1 MTSFPD
7 SIYSPRAKE
16 NRNGVVYDATKKS
29 VIFKEDIS
37 KLDDEIVAIET
48 DLTTLSKMR
57 AELGTANQT
66 IANSSWTRVAFNN
79 EKYDTR
85 DEYDAVTSHIFTAK
99 TAGYYHVDAQVIWN
113 AGAGIYRTVYVRKN
127 NVTFSLSLFSAAPGA
142 IVFPQSCS
150 SDVYLAVGDFID
162 VQVFHIAG
170 GNLDILYGLG
180 TFLSIHKLPGG

>member
-79 EKYDTR
+79 ENT
-85 DEYDAVTSHIFTAK
+85 
-99 TAGYYHVDAQVIWN
+99 
-113 AGAGIYRTVYVRKN
+113 
-127 NVTFSLSLFSAAPGA
+127 
-142 IVFPQSCS
+142 
-150 SDVYLAVGDFID
+150 
-162 VQVFHIAG
+162 
-170 GNLDILYGLG
+170 ILEMSM
-180 TFLSIHKLPGG
+180 TP